1 MTEERLKRMIDRAEE
16 KLKDLEKR
24 KESLS
29 KHGYWDIGFFKGR
42 ISVLEDW
49 LDDIIEQKT

>member
-1 MTEERLKRMIDRAEE
+1 MTEERLQRMIDRAKE
-16 KLKDLEKR
+16 KLKDLEER

-29 KHGYWDIGFFKGR
+29 KHGYWDIGYFKGR

-49 LDDIIEQKT
+49 IDDIREQKS